1 MCVCVLGE
9 NGVFLFA
16 LAAASR
22 WETCPRLL
30 EPDAGVGGGTP
41 AFAPV
46 AGGEQGGGGGAG
58 EEEEGAVP
66 RVRR

>member
-1 MCVCVLGE
+1 MCVCVD

-22 WETCPRLL
+22 WETRPRLL
-30 EPDAGVGGGTP
+30 EAGGTP
-41 AFAPV
+41 AIAPV
-46 AGGEQGGGGGAG
+46 AGKGGGGGGQRAG
-58 EEEEGAVP
+58 EEEGAVP